1 MGLFNFKTKA
11 KEEEKVFQQ
20 ENLKR
25 LESEFDVTKALGV
38 KKYPEATQFIYDKER
53 RCFVVVEGPEDTFK
67 SKNPYIIDFDQ
78 VKDAYVEVLGIL
90 DLLDEEQKNRIPK
103 KLKEFFENNK
113 NQDYQVNIDSN
124 IPLEEQNLL
133 QETVDILAMLKLNYW
148 CTNEKEKEGL
158 LNLLNENE
166 KKYQEELRKKYN
178 PNNLFKDKESKRV
191 IYTNEELSIVKYK
204 ESIFKRIKDWLKRI
218 LFL

>member
-1 MGLFNFKTKA
+1 MKAKTK
-11 KEEEKVFQQ
+11 
-20 ENLKR
+20 
-25 LESEFDVTKALGV
+25 
-38 KKYPEATQFIYDKER
+38 
-53 RCFVVVEGPEDTFK
+53 
-67 SKNPYIIDFDQ
+67 
-78 VKDAYVEVLGIL
+78 DADVEVLGIL

>member
-1 MGLFNFKTKA
+1 MKA
-11 KEEEKVFQQ
+11 K
-20 ENLKR
+20 
-25 LESEFDVTKALGV
+25 T
-38 KKYPEATQFIYDKER
+38 
-53 RCFVVVEGPEDTFK
+53 
-67 SKNPYIIDFDQ
+67 
-78 VKDAYVEVLGIL
+78 KDAYVEVLGIL

-133 QETVDILAMLKLNYW
+133 QETVDILAMLKMNYW

>member
-1 MGLFNFKTKA
+1 MTAKT
-11 KEEEKVFQQ
+11 
-20 ENLKR
+20 
-25 LESEFDVTKALGV
+25 
-38 KKYPEATQFIYDKER
+38 
-53 RCFVVVEGPEDTFK
+53 
-67 SKNPYIIDFDQ
+67 
-78 VKDAYVEVLGIL
+78 KDAYVEVLGIL

>member
-1 MGLFNFKTKA
+1 MKA
-11 KEEEKVFQQ
+11 K
-20 ENLKR
+20 
-25 LESEFDVTKALGV
+25 T
-38 KKYPEATQFIYDKER
+38 
-53 RCFVVVEGPEDTFK
+53 
-67 SKNPYIIDFDQ
+67 
-78 VKDAYVEVLGIL
+78 KDAYVEVLGIL

-133 QETVDILAMLKLNYW
+133 QETVEILAMLKLNYW

-204 ESIFKRIKDWLKRI
+204 ESIF
-218 LFL
+218 

>member
-1 MGLFNFKTKA
+1 MKA
-11 KEEEKVFQQ
+11 K
-20 ENLKR
+20 
-25 LESEFDVTKALGV
+25 T
-38 KKYPEATQFIYDKER
+38 
-53 RCFVVVEGPEDTFK
+53 
-67 SKNPYIIDFDQ
+67 
-78 VKDAYVEVLGIL
+78 KDAYVEVLGIL
-90 DLLDEEQKNRIPK
+90 ALLDEEQKNRIPK

-191 IYTNEELSIVKYK
+191 IYTNEELSIAKYK
-204 ESIFKRIKDWLKRI
+204 ESIFTRIKDWLKRI

>member
-1 MGLFNFKTKA
+1 M
-11 KEEEKVFQQ
+11 
-20 ENLKR
+20 
-25 LESEFDVTKALGV
+25 
-38 KKYPEATQFIYDKER
+38 
-53 RCFVVVEGPEDTFK
+53 
-67 SKNPYIIDFDQ
+67 
-78 VKDAYVEVLGIL
+78 EVLGIL

>member
-1 MGLFNFKTKA
+1 M
-11 KEEEKVFQQ
+11 
-20 ENLKR
+20 
-25 LESEFDVTKALGV
+25 
-38 KKYPEATQFIYDKER
+38 
-53 RCFVVVEGPEDTFK
+53 
-67 SKNPYIIDFDQ
+67 
-78 VKDAYVEVLGIL
+78 EVLGIL

-178 PNNLFKDKESKRV
+178 QNNLFKDKESKRV

>member
-1 MGLFNFKTKA
+1 MKA
-11 KEEEKVFQQ
+11 K
-20 ENLKR
+20 
-25 LESEFDVTKALGV
+25 T
-38 KKYPEATQFIYDKER
+38 
-53 RCFVVVEGPEDTFK
+53 
-67 SKNPYIIDFDQ
+67 
-78 VKDAYVEVLGIL
+78 KDAYVEVLGIL

-204 ESIFKRIKDWLKRI
+204 VSIFKRIKDWLKRI

>member
-1 MGLFNFKTKA
+1 MKA
-11 KEEEKVFQQ
+11 K
-20 ENLKR
+20 
-25 LESEFDVTKALGV
+25 T
-38 KKYPEATQFIYDKER
+38 
-53 RCFVVVEGPEDTFK
+53 
-67 SKNPYIIDFDQ
+67 
-78 VKDAYVEVLGIL
+78 KDAYVEVLGIL

-103 KLKEFFENNK
+103 KLKKFFENNK

-204 ESIFKRIKDWLKRI
+204 ESIFTRIKDWLKRI

>member
-1 MGLFNFKTKA
+1 MKA
-11 KEEEKVFQQ
+11 K
-20 ENLKR
+20 
-25 LESEFDVTKALGV
+25 T
-38 KKYPEATQFIYDKER
+38 
-53 RCFVVVEGPEDTFK
+53 
-67 SKNPYIIDFDQ
+67 
-78 VKDAYVEVLGIL
+78 KDAYVEVLGIL

-133 QETVDILAMLKLNYW
+133 QETVDILAMLKMNYW

-204 ESIFKRIKDWLKRI
+204 ESIFKEIKDWLKRI

>member
-1 MGLFNFKTKA
+1 MKA
-11 KEEEKVFQQ
+11 K
-20 ENLKR
+20 
-25 LESEFDVTKALGV
+25 T
-38 KKYPEATQFIYDKER
+38 
-53 RCFVVVEGPEDTFK
+53 
-67 SKNPYIIDFDQ
+67 
-78 VKDAYVEVLGIL
+78 KDAYVEVLGIL

-191 IYTNEELSIVKYK
+191 IYTNEELSIVCLLYT
-204 ESIFKRIKDWLKRI
+204 SDAADD
-218 LFL
+218 

>member
-1 MGLFNFKTKA
+1 MKA
-11 KEEEKVFQQ
+11 K
-20 ENLKR
+20 
-25 LESEFDVTKALGV
+25 T
-38 KKYPEATQFIYDKER
+38 
-53 RCFVVVEGPEDTFK
+53 
-67 SKNPYIIDFDQ
+67 
-78 VKDAYVEVLGIL
+78 KDAYVEVLGIL

>member
-1 MGLFNFKTKA
+1 MKA
-11 KEEEKVFQQ
+11 K
-20 ENLKR
+20 
-25 LESEFDVTKALGV
+25 T
-38 KKYPEATQFIYDKER
+38 
-53 RCFVVVEGPEDTFK
+53 
-67 SKNPYIIDFDQ
+67 
-78 VKDAYVEVLGIL
+78 KDAYVEVLGIL

-133 QETVDILAMLKLNYW
+133 QEAVDILAMLKLNYW
-148 CTNEKEKEGL
+148 CTNEKEKEGF

>member
-1 MGLFNFKTKA
+1 MKA
-11 KEEEKVFQQ
+11 K
-20 ENLKR
+20 
-25 LESEFDVTKALGV
+25 T
-38 KKYPEATQFIYDKER
+38 
-53 RCFVVVEGPEDTFK
+53 
-67 SKNPYIIDFDQ
+67 
-78 VKDAYVEVLGIL
+78 KDAYVEVLGIL
-90 DLLDEEQKNRIPK
+90 DLLDQEQKNRIPK

>member
-1 MGLFNFKTKA
+1 MKA
-11 KEEEKVFQQ
+11 K
-20 ENLKR
+20 
-25 LESEFDVTKALGV
+25 T
-38 KKYPEATQFIYDKER
+38 
-53 RCFVVVEGPEDTFK
+53 
-67 SKNPYIIDFDQ
+67 
-78 VKDAYVEVLGIL
+78 KDAYVEVLGIL

-113 NQDYQVNIDSN
+113 NQDYQVKIDSN

-166 KKYQEELRKKYN
+166 KKYQEELRKN
-178 PNNLFKDKESKRV
+178 IILSLFSH
-191 IYTNEELSIVKYK
+191 TC
-204 ESIFKRIKDWLKRI
+204 
-218 LFL
+218 

>member
-1 MGLFNFKTKA
+1 MKA
-11 KEEEKVFQQ
+11 K
-20 ENLKR
+20 
-25 LESEFDVTKALGV
+25 T
-38 KKYPEATQFIYDKER
+38 
-53 RCFVVVEGPEDTFK
+53 
-67 SKNPYIIDFDQ
+67 
-78 VKDAYVEVLGIL
+78 KDAYVEVLGIL

-191 IYTNEELSIVKYK
+191 IYTNEELSIVKYT

>member
-1 MGLFNFKTKA
+1 MKA
-11 KEEEKVFQQ
+11 K
-20 ENLKR
+20 
-25 LESEFDVTKALGV
+25 T
-38 KKYPEATQFIYDKER
+38 
-53 RCFVVVEGPEDTFK
+53 
-67 SKNPYIIDFDQ
+67 
-78 VKDAYVEVLGIL
+78 KDAYVEVLGIL

-103 KLKEFFENNK
+103 KLKEFLKNNK

>member
-1 MGLFNFKTKA
+1 MKA
-11 KEEEKVFQQ
+11 K
-20 ENLKR
+20 
-25 LESEFDVTKALGV
+25 T
-38 KKYPEATQFIYDKER
+38 
-53 RCFVVVEGPEDTFK
+53 
-67 SKNPYIIDFDQ
+67 
-78 VKDAYVEVLGIL
+78 KDAYVEVLGIL

-158 LNLLNENE
+158 FNLLNENE

-204 ESIFKRIKDWLKRI
+204 ESIFTRIKDWLKRI

>member
-1 MGLFNFKTKA
+1 MKA
-11 KEEEKVFQQ
+11 K
-20 ENLKR
+20 
-25 LESEFDVTKALGV
+25 T
-38 KKYPEATQFIYDKER
+38 
-53 RCFVVVEGPEDTFK
+53 
-67 SKNPYIIDFDQ
+67 
-78 VKDAYVEVLGIL
+78 KDAYVEVLGIL

-124 IPLEEQNLL
+124 IPLGEQNLL

-204 ESIFKRIKDWLKRI
+204 ESIFTRIKDWLKRI

>member
-1 MGLFNFKTKA
+1 MKA
-11 KEEEKVFQQ
+11 K
-20 ENLKR
+20 
-25 LESEFDVTKALGV
+25 T
-38 KKYPEATQFIYDKER
+38 
-53 RCFVVVEGPEDTFK
+53 
-67 SKNPYIIDFDQ
+67 
-78 VKDAYVEVLGIL
+78 KDAYVEVLGIH

-103 KLKEFFENNK
+103 KLKEFLEDNK
-113 NQDYQVNIDSN
+113 NQDYQVNIDSS

>member
-1 MGLFNFKTKA
+1 MKA
-11 KEEEKVFQQ
+11 K
-20 ENLKR
+20 
-25 LESEFDVTKALGV
+25 T
-38 KKYPEATQFIYDKER
+38 
-53 RCFVVVEGPEDTFK
+53 
-67 SKNPYIIDFDQ
+67 
-78 VKDAYVEVLGIL
+78 KDAYVEVLGIL
-90 DLLDEEQKNRIPK
+90 DLLDEEQKNRILK

-204 ESIFKRIKDWLKRI
+204 ESIFTRIKDWLKRI

>member
-1 MGLFNFKTKA
+1 MKA
-11 KEEEKVFQQ
+11 K
-20 ENLKR
+20 
-25 LESEFDVTKALGV
+25 T
-38 KKYPEATQFIYDKER
+38 
-53 RCFVVVEGPEDTFK
+53 
-67 SKNPYIIDFDQ
+67 
-78 VKDAYVEVLGIL
+78 KDAYVEVLGIL

-166 KKYQEELRKKYN
+166 KKYEEELRKKYN

>member
-1 MGLFNFKTKA
+1 MKA
-11 KEEEKVFQQ
+11 K
-20 ENLKR
+20 
-25 LESEFDVTKALGV
+25 T
-38 KKYPEATQFIYDKER
+38 
-53 RCFVVVEGPEDTFK
+53 
-67 SKNPYIIDFDQ
+67 
-78 VKDAYVEVLGIL
+78 KDAYVEVLGIL

-166 KKYQEELRKKYN
+166 KKYQEELRKKYK

>member
-1 MGLFNFKTKA
+1 MKA
-11 KEEEKVFQQ
+11 K
-20 ENLKR
+20 
-25 LESEFDVTKALGV
+25 T
-38 KKYPEATQFIYDKER
+38 
-53 RCFVVVEGPEDTFK
+53 
-67 SKNPYIIDFDQ
+67 
-78 VKDAYVEVLGIL
+78 KDAYVEVLGIL

-204 ESIFKRIKDWLKRI
+204 ESIF
-218 LFL
+218 

>member
-1 MGLFNFKTKA
+1 MKA
-11 KEEEKVFQQ
+11 K
-20 ENLKR
+20 
-25 LESEFDVTKALGV
+25 T
-38 KKYPEATQFIYDKER
+38 
-53 RCFVVVEGPEDTFK
+53 
-67 SKNPYIIDFDQ
+67 
-78 VKDAYVEVLGIL
+78 KDAYVEVLGIL

-158 LNLLNENE
+158 LNLLIVND

>member
-1 MGLFNFKTKA
+1 MKA
-11 KEEEKVFQQ
+11 K
-20 ENLKR
+20 
-25 LESEFDVTKALGV
+25 T
-38 KKYPEATQFIYDKER
+38 
-53 RCFVVVEGPEDTFK
+53 
-67 SKNPYIIDFDQ
+67 
-78 VKDAYVEVLGIL
+78 KDAYVEVLGIL
-90 DLLDEEQKNRIPK
+90 ALLDEEQKNRIPK

-204 ESIFKRIKDWLKRI
+204 ESIFTRIKDWLKRI

>member
-1 MGLFNFKTKA
+1 MKA
-11 KEEEKVFQQ
+11 K
-20 ENLKR
+20 
-25 LESEFDVTKALGV
+25 T
-38 KKYPEATQFIYDKER
+38 
-53 RCFVVVEGPEDTFK
+53 
-67 SKNPYIIDFDQ
+67 
-78 VKDAYVEVLGIL
+78 KDAYVEVLGIL

-133 QETVDILAMLKLNYW
+133 HETVDILAMLKLNYW

>member
-1 MGLFNFKTKA
+1 MKA
-11 KEEEKVFQQ
+11 K
-20 ENLKR
+20 
-25 LESEFDVTKALGV
+25 T
-38 KKYPEATQFIYDKER
+38 
-53 RCFVVVEGPEDTFK
+53 
-67 SKNPYIIDFDQ
+67 
-78 VKDAYVEVLGIL
+78 KDAYVEVLGIL
-90 DLLDEEQKNRIPK
+90 ALLDEEQKNRIPK

-158 LNLLNENE
+158 FNLLNENE

-204 ESIFKRIKDWLKRI
+204 ESIFTRIKDWLKRI

>member
-1 MGLFNFKTKA
+1 MKA
-11 KEEEKVFQQ
+11 K
-20 ENLKR
+20 
-25 LESEFDVTKALGV
+25 T
-38 KKYPEATQFIYDKER
+38 
-53 RCFVVVEGPEDTFK
+53 
-67 SKNPYIIDFDQ
+67 
-78 VKDAYVEVLGIL
+78 KDAYVEVLGIL

-113 NQDYQVNIDSN
+113 KQDYQVNIDSN

>member
-1 MGLFNFKTKA
+1 MKA
-11 KEEEKVFQQ
+11 K
-20 ENLKR
+20 
-25 LESEFDVTKALGV
+25 T
-38 KKYPEATQFIYDKER
+38 
-53 RCFVVVEGPEDTFK
+53 
-67 SKNPYIIDFDQ
+67 
-78 VKDAYVEVLGIL
+78 KDAYVEVLGIL

-178 PNNLFKDKESKRV
+178 PSNLFKDKESKRV

>member
-1 MGLFNFKTKA
+1 MKA
-11 KEEEKVFQQ
+11 K
-20 ENLKR
+20 
-25 LESEFDVTKALGV
+25 T
-38 KKYPEATQFIYDKER
+38 
-53 RCFVVVEGPEDTFK
+53 
-67 SKNPYIIDFDQ
+67 
-78 VKDAYVEVLGIL
+78 KDAYVEVLGIL
-90 DLLDEEQKNRIPK
+90 ALLDEEQKNRIPK

>member
-1 MGLFNFKTKA
+1 MKA
-11 KEEEKVFQQ
+11 K
-20 ENLKR
+20 
-25 LESEFDVTKALGV
+25 T
-38 KKYPEATQFIYDKER
+38 
-53 RCFVVVEGPEDTFK
+53 
-67 SKNPYIIDFDQ
+67 
-78 VKDAYVEVLGIL
+78 KDAYVEVLGIL

-158 LNLLNENE
+158 FNLLNENE

>member
-1 MGLFNFKTKA
+1 MKA
-11 KEEEKVFQQ
+11 K
-20 ENLKR
+20 
-25 LESEFDVTKALGV
+25 T
-38 KKYPEATQFIYDKER
+38 
-53 RCFVVVEGPEDTFK
+53 
-67 SKNPYIIDFDQ
+67 
-78 VKDAYVEVLGIL
+78 KDAYVEVLGIL
-90 DLLDEEQKNRIPK
+90 ALLDEEQKNRIPK

-158 LNLLNENE
+158 FHLLNENE

-204 ESIFKRIKDWLKRI
+204 ESIFTRIKDWLKRI

>member
-1 MGLFNFKTKA
+1 MKA
-11 KEEEKVFQQ
+11 K
-20 ENLKR
+20 
-25 LESEFDVTKALGV
+25 T
-38 KKYPEATQFIYDKER
+38 
-53 RCFVVVEGPEDTFK
+53 
-67 SKNPYIIDFDQ
+67 
-78 VKDAYVEVLGIL
+78 KDAYVEVLGIL

-148 CTNEKEKEGL
+148 CTIEKEKEGL

>member
-1 MGLFNFKTKA
+1 MKA
-11 KEEEKVFQQ
+11 K
-20 ENLKR
+20 
-25 LESEFDVTKALGV
+25 T
-38 KKYPEATQFIYDKER
+38 
-53 RCFVVVEGPEDTFK
+53 
-67 SKNPYIIDFDQ
+67 
-78 VKDAYVEVLGIL
+78 KDAYVEVLGIL

-133 QETVDILAMLKLNYW
+133 QETLDILAMLKLNYW

>member
-1 MGLFNFKTKA
+1 
-11 KEEEKVFQQ
+11 
-20 ENLKR
+20 
-25 LESEFDVTKALGV
+25 
-38 KKYPEATQFIYDKER
+38 
-53 RCFVVVEGPEDTFK
+53 
-67 SKNPYIIDFDQ
+67 
-78 VKDAYVEVLGIL
+78 
-90 DLLDEEQKNRIPK
+90 
-103 KLKEFFENNK
+103 
-113 NQDYQVNIDSN
+113 
-124 IPLEEQNLL
+124 
-133 QETVDILAMLKLNYW
+133 MLKLNYW